1 MLGQIE
7 STKGGK
13 ELDANESEGV
23 STWVLKSPVKTNSC
37 GVVTAIERKEL
48 NYSSRKAL
56 LVVVG

>member
-1 MLGQIE
+1 LKALRE
-7 STKGGK
+7 
-13 ELDANESEGV
+13 ERNWDANESEGV